1 MKRCMSVVVALVL
14 AVSVILT
21 GCAPAVAK
29 KGIDVI
35 QKKKESKGFED
46 VFQDKYTPSGFVQ
59 ADVDSETVQWFCSA
73 YAIYTEMNHKDL
85 GQVGGTSQEHKE
97 DHHFAIVAGLDS
109 GWGIAGRGT
118 AISQMT
124 KLYSEGHRGQYKE
137 KVSEMKKEGM
147 LEMSEEEAVNY
158 AASHDIDV
166 SEATV
171 VYRAYQ
177 DMGENAMDGWDYCRL
192 LQVLGDCYQADYIS
206 LEECLDASLIVAEK
220 IQETFESW
228 EELCKSYIYGYY
240 FWKHDGVDA
249 KWRWDI
255 YEELADESNGPYS
268 VPFHLNFAVNWKNI
282 SVKEQKETEEDD
294 ETETRAQTKSEY
306 VMTDKDHKKEFTVHT
321 PKGYLYDEE
330 LSGETFLSFENEVSE
345 ATKYPDLKSLFFS
358 VETAES
364 FSEADAAGEQKEY
377 EEKWK
382 GDSAYSGVE
391 FTDITT
397 IKAGKYN
404 IKYTAVTAIQG
415 TDKDECI
422 KQWYAWLETAD
433 GYVAVCNGFEIIY
446 DISKKEIEENA
457 IKEIMLQIEE

>member
-21 GCAPAVAK
+21 GCAPVVAK

-97 DHHFAIVAGLDS
+97 DHHFAIVAELDS

-124 KLYSEGHRGQYKE
+124 KLYSEGHRRQYKE

-171 VYRAYQ
+171 VCRAYQ

-255 YEELADESNGPYS
+255 YEEL
-268 VPFHLNFAVNWKNI
+268 
-282 SVKEQKETEEDD
+282 
-294 ETETRAQTKSEY
+294 
-306 VMTDKDHKKEFTVHT
+306 
-321 PKGYLYDEE
+321 
-330 LSGETFLSFENEVSE
+330 SGETYLSFENEVSE

-364 FSEADAAGEQKEY
+364 FSETDVAGEQKEY